1 MMQGT
6 DLEWFA
12 QLRGATSLPITAA
25 GGITTLDDVR
35 ALLEM
40 NIDAAIGM
48 AVYTGSLR
56 LDDLAILMRQ

>member
-1 MMQGT
+1 MQGT
-6 DLEWFA
+6 DLTWFA

-35 ALLEM
+35 ALLDM

-48 AVYTGSLR
+48 AVYTGSLS
-56 LDDLAILMRQ
+56 LNDLAMLMQQ

>member
-6 DLEWFA
+6 DLTWFA
-12 QLRGATSLPITAA
+12 QLRRVTSLPITAA
-25 GGITTLDDVR
+25 GGITTLDDVQ
-35 ALLEM
+35 ALLDM

-56 LDDLAILMRQ
+56 LDDLAMMMQQ